1 MQRSPKSVIVDCF
14 WRPHQT
20 LLNAI
25 RGWYS
30 FRRTFASDSGRGG
43 GSGRAYDGNTGGS
56 GGSSTGSAPRASATS
71 LVSGDP
77 STRYYTRGNV
87 GALERRINRE
97 DNMWRDR
104 GYVDTKWLNP
114 RDPYAYRPN
123 FRPTEPVSLRKQFMR
138 SPDEISREV
147 MSRDWERTV
156 KNYRRS
162 VMTNGRSGFTSTTS
176 VSDTVSSKDGGPGIG
191 AKASA
196 SVSASPRGIRDRP
209 LKTWE
214 LSDHT
219 LQYMQQRMSQQIK
232 QEQDHQLTVWQQ
244 RQLML
249 QQEEKEQLENPQ
261 GLQWSRTSDPSHDQ

>member
-20 LLNAI
+20 LLSAI
-25 RGWYS
+25 RGWHS

-43 GSGRAYDGNTGGS
+43 SGRAYDGNADGS
-56 GGSSTGSAPRASATS
+56 GSAPRASATS

-77 STRYYTRGNV
+77 STRHYTRGNV

-114 RDPYAYRPN
+114 RDPFAYRPN

-162 VMTNGRSGFTSTTS
+162 VLANGRSGMSSTNT
-176 VSDTVSSKDGGPGIG
+176 VSDTVNDSDGGTGTG
-191 AKASA
+191 ARSGASD
-196 SVSASPRGIRDRP
+196 RGVRDRP
-209 LKTWE
+209 PKTWE

-249 QQEEKEQLENPQ
+249 QQEEKEQMENPQ
-261 GLQWSRTSDPSHDQ
+261 RLQWGRTSDPSHDQ